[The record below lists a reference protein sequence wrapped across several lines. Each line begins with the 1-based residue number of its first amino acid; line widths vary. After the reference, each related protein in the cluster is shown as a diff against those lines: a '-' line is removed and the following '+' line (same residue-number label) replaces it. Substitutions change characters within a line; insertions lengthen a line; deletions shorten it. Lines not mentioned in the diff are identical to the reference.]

1 MVNMAADKYL
11 SDDQSVLKIIFRS
24 LKHKN
29 YRLFFVGQSISLIGT
44 WIQRIAISWLVYKLT
59 NSVFLLGVVGFA
71 DQVPTFL
78 LSPLAGVMTD
88 RLNRYHIMIVTQI
101 LAAIQALILACI
113 YFYGIIDIWHIILLS
128 VFLGSINAFDIPAR
142 HSLLVEMIEKKED
155 LGNAIAL
162 NSSMFNSA
170 RLLGP
175 SIAGI
180 LIATTGE
187 GVCFFINALSYI
199 VVIAS
204 ILGMKIVPRTINKKN
219 THVLT
224 EIKEGFSY
232 TFGFRP
238 IKFVILLF
246 GLVGLMGMPY
256 SVLLPVFAKE
266 ILKGGS
272 HTYGF
277 LMGAS
282 GLGALA
288 GALYLAYK
296 NSIRGLMKIVP
307 WSAGIFGFGLIIF
320 SLSRYFLLSMVL
332 MVLIGFGMMLQLA
345 SSNTLLQT
353 IVDDDKRGRVLSIYI
368 MTLMGSATF
377 GSLLA
382 GGMAKFLGVPLTLA
396 IGGISCISG
405 AVIFARKL
413 PELQKDGLIY
423 TSKIG
428 REVR

>member
-1 MVNMAADKYL
+1 MAADKYRP
-11 SDDQSVLKIIFRS
+11 DEQTALKFIFRS

-29 YRLFFVGQSISLIGT
+29 YRLFFIGQSISLIGT

-71 DQVPTFL
+71 DQIPTFL
-78 LSPLAGVMTD
+78 LSPLAGVLTD
-88 RLNRYHIMIVTQI
+88 RLNRYHIIIVTQI
-101 LAAIQALILACI
+101 LAAIQALILTCI
-113 YFYGIIDIWHIILLS
+113 YFYGIIDIWHIIFLS

-180 LIATTGE
+180 LIAATGE
-187 GVCFFINALSYI
+187 GACFLINALSYI

-204 ILGMKIVPRTINKKN
+204 ILKMKIVPRIINKKN

-256 SVLLPVFAKE
+256 SVLLPVYAKE

-288 GALYLAYK
+288 GALYLASK
-296 NSIRGLMKIVP
+296 NSIHGLLKIVP
-307 WSAGIFGFGLIIF
+307 WSAGIFGIGLIIF
-320 SLSRYFLLSMVL
+320 SLSRYSLLSMVL

-405 AVIFARKL
+405 AVLFAKKL

-423 TSKIG
+423 TGKTG
-428 REVR
+428 